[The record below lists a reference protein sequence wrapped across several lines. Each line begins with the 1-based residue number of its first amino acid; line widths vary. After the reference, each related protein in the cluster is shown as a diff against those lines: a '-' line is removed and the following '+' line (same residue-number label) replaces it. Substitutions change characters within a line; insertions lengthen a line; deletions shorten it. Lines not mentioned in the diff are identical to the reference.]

1 MNKTIIGLALLASAT
16 TTNAQGEGTLRIKG
30 QLTGFTDTV
39 LVMRPATRSLNADT
53 TMVTGNGTFD
63 ITIKLDKPQQLYLAT
78 PGTIRREQNA
88 AFGVQFIGVPGE
100 SVELTG
106 DPRTRYD
113 INGSTFYQQYHEAD
127 IAMETAQKPINDIY
141 KEYRTRLQAG
151 ENQETLLKELN
162 ARMEQAQKDY
172 KNAVLNFI
180 RQHPDYEASAAIIQQ
195 LEELGLMEQAAELL
209 TESVRQGRMKDF
221 YGKAISAARQAKEAE
236 ERAAK
241 LQATGVEAPD
251 FTLNDINGKPLSL
264 SSLRG
269 KHVVLDF
276 WGSWCGWCIKGMP
289 QMKEYYAKYKDKLEI
304 LGIDCNDTEEKWKA
318 AVEKH
323 QLPWLHVYNPRG
335 SQDDVCAKYGI
346 QGFPTKILVGP
357 DGKIVKTVVGEDP
370 EFYTLLDSLFK

>member
-16 TTNAQGEGTLRIKG
+16 TANAQGEGTLRIKG

-151 ENQETLLKELN
+151 ENQETLAKELN

-236 ERAAK
+236 ARAAK

-276 WGSWCGWCIKGMP
+276 
-289 QMKEYYAKYKDKLEI
+289 
-304 LGIDCNDTEEKWKA
+304 
-318 AVEKH
+318 
-323 QLPWLHVYNPRG
+323 
-335 SQDDVCAKYGI
+335 
-346 QGFPTKILVGP
+346 
-357 DGKIVKTVVGEDP
+357 
-370 EFYTLLDSLFK
+370 

>member
-1 MNKTIIGLALLASAT
+1 MKKTIFGLALLAYAGT
-16 TTNAQGEGTLRIKG
+16 AQAQGEGTLRIKG

-39 LVMRPATRSLNADT
+39 LVLRPATRSLNADT
-53 TMVTGNGTFD
+53 TMVTDNGTFD
-63 ITIKLDKPQQLYLAT
+63 ITIKLDKPQSLYLAT

-88 AFGVQFIGVPGE
+88 AFGVQVIGVPGE
-100 SVELTG
+100 SVELSG

-113 INGSTFYQQYHEAD
+113 INGSTFYKQYHEAD

-151 ENQETLLKELN
+151 ESQEAVSKDLN
-162 ARMEQAQKDY
+162 PKMEQAQKDY
-172 KNAVLNFI
+172 KDAILDFI

-195 LEELGLMEQAAELL
+195 LEELGLMEQAAGLL
-209 TESVRQGRMKDF
+209 SESVREGRMKDF
-221 YGKAISAARQAKEAE
+221 YGKAIAAARQAKEAE
-236 ERAAK
+236 ERAEK

-318 AVEKH
+318 AVAKH
-323 QLPWLHVYNPRG
+323 ELPWLHVYNPRG
-335 SQDDVCAKYGI
+335 SQDDVCSKYGI
-346 QGFPTKILVGP
+346 RGFPTKILVG
-357 DGKIVKTVVGEDP
+357 
-370 EFYTLLDSLFK
+370 

>member
-1 MNKTIIGLALLASAT
+1 
-16 TTNAQGEGTLRIKG
+16 
-30 QLTGFTDTV
+30 
-39 LVMRPATRSLNADT
+39 
-53 TMVTGNGTFD
+53 MVTDNGTFD
-63 ITIKLDKPQQLYLAT
+63 ITIKLDKPQSLYLAT

-88 AFGVQFIGVPGE
+88 AFGVQVIGVPGE
-100 SVELTG
+100 SVELSG

-113 INGSTFYQQYHEAD
+113 INGSTFYKQYHEAD

-151 ENQETLLKELN
+151 ESQEAVSKDLN
-162 ARMEQAQKDY
+162 VKMEQAQKDY
-172 KNAVLNFI
+172 KDAILDFI

-195 LEELGLMEQAAELL
+195 LEELGRMEQAAGLL
-209 TESVRQGRMKDF
+209 SESVREGRMKDF
-221 YGKAISAARQAKEAE
+221 YGKAIAAARQAKEAE
-236 ERAAK
+236 ERAEK

-318 AVEKH
+318 AVAKH
-323 QLPWLHVYNPRG
+323 ELPWLHVYNPRG
-335 SQDDVCAKYGI
+335 SQDDVCSKYGI
-346 QGFPTKILVGP
+346 RGFPTKILVGP

>member
-63 ITIKLDKPQQLYLAT
+63 ITIKLEKPQQLYLAT